1 MEELK
6 RVAFKPVL
14 SVDKGITMEKPEA
27 HLLHVDTKSLGID
40 ERERILLKLSKYI
53 KSGQVRFHSNMKD
66 NLISE
71 LAEISFDS
79 LDKVKVRPLCLAAI
93 VDRKKFKPGE
103 VFFLTKV
110 TNNGV
115 YGIYGKVKNDERM

>member
-1 MEELK
+1 MK
-6 RVAFKPVL
+6 KQ
-14 SVDKGITMEKPEA
+14 EA
-27 HLLHVDTKSLGID
+27 HLLQVDTKSLSID
-40 ERERILLKLSKYI
+40 ERRRILLKLNEYI
-53 KSGQVRFHSNMKD
+53 KSGQVQFHSSMKG

-71 LAEISFDS
+71 LADISFGS

-93 VDRKKFKPGE
+93 VDRKKLKQGE

-115 YGIYGKVKNDERM
+115 YGIYGKVKKG